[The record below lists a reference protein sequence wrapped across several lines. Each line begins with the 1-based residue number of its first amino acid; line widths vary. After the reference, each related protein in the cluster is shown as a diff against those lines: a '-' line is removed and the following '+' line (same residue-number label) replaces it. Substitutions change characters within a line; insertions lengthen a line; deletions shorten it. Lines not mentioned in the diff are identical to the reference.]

1 MLKEESFLD
10 RFNTVIMTNKSR
22 KYIEHFMCLS
32 GMIRYNNKDLAKSQT
47 GDDIIILD

>member
-1 MLKEESFLD
+1 M
-10 RFNTVIMTNKSR
+10 IMTNKSR

-32 GMIRYNNKDLAKSQT
+32 GMIRYSKDINKSQQ